1 MDTVVSR
8 DFRTAAIL
16 VELKERS
23 DGFQEMVGPIQAI
36 AAAEAGPDVD
46 ITLGGNPVYL
56 DKTEKF
62 AERINI
68 LFPIAI
74 LVIGLLHYEAF
85 RTKQGFILP
94 LVTAHHGGAMGNRV
108 HGRAGAAAR
117 HLQLA
122 DADPDPGGRGGPCGP
137 VAEALL

>member
-56 DKTEKF
+56 DRPKSS
-62 AERINI
+62 
-68 LFPIAI
+68 P
-74 LVIGLLHYEAF
+74 
-85 RTKQGFILP
+85 
-94 LVTAHHGGAMGNRV
+94 TASISCSPSRSW
-108 HGRAGAAAR
+108 
-117 HLQLA
+117 
-122 DADPDPGGRGGPCGP
+122 
-137 VAEALL
+137 